1 MYVSISHLQVF
12 SSELEREDINI
23 LKKQTISPMIYP
35 LTRYH
40 LLIIDP
46 SRNYVTT
53 LEYIRRK
60 QSVLIV
66 SIFHCQR
73 LHTIQVRFFTQFK
86 VLVII
91 FNALHCLGAGTL
103 CKPLPIKFYRKNQT
117 SPLSRKQ
124 KLQGRIREHSQWRH
138 FCNSI
143 LFREC
148 H

>member
-1 MYVSISHLQVF
+1 MYVSLSHLQVF

-91 FNALHCLGAGTL
+91 FNALHCLGAGTFASL
-103 CKPLPIKFYRKNQT
+103 CQLSSTGKIRLHHYPESKN
-117 SPLSRKQ
+117 
-124 KLQGRIREHSQWRH
+124 
-138 FCNSI
+138 
-143 LFREC
+143 FRGA
-148 H
+148 